1 MQRRIRFTKKLIDAL
16 PPCPAEHGGKEIEFT
31 SEEAPPGLRLVVTK
45 RGMKS
50 WLFRYVMAR
59 TSGPGIKRALKIGV
73 YPGIEPAEACR
84 LALALRAQI
93 AQGIDPQD
101 AKQTEEREITLD
113 DFFRDEYWPNAKH
126 LRSAVDLESRWR
138 LHLSKS
144 FGHLR
149 FKELKTA
156 DIIRFHDA
164 KRIELCPATAN
175 RLLAL
180 LKRVV
185 SVGIMLERCDK
196 NPCFGIRMH
205 AEQNIR
211 ERTLAGDELKR
222 FMASLADEPNR
233 VAADFFLFALA
244 SAARKEECLQ
254 ATWSEMFINE
264 GVWRLPASR
273 AKSGKSRV
281 IPLNAI
287 ALQVLASRRAA
298 DHGDYV
304 FPGRSGGHLVSPAK
318 AWARTLKRAGIKDL
332 KIHDLRRSAAC
343 LLLNDG
349 KTSMTQIGEMLGHAR
364 GSSLAAT
371 RYAFLRDDQLL
382 DASQRLASVI
392 SAAYPSGVR
401 LPTMA

>member
-1 MQRRIRFTKKLIDAL
+1 M
-16 PPCPAEHGGKEIEFT
+16 
-31 SEEAPPGLRLVVTK
+31 
-45 RGMKS
+45 
-50 WLFRYVMAR
+50 
-59 TSGPGIKRALKIGV
+59 
-73 YPGIEPAEACR
+73 
-84 LALALRAQI
+84 
-93 AQGIDPQD
+93 
-101 AKQTEEREITLD
+101 
-113 DFFRDEYWPNAKH
+113 
-126 LRSAVDLESRWR
+126 
-138 LHLSKS
+138 
-144 FGHLR
+144 
-149 FKELKTA
+149 
-156 DIIRFHDA
+156 
-164 KRIELCPATAN
+164 
-175 RLLAL
+175 
-180 LKRVV
+180 
-185 SVGIMLERCDK
+185 
-196 NPCFGIRMH
+196 
-205 AEQNIR
+205 
-211 ERTLAGDELKR
+211 
-222 FMASLADEPNR
+222 
-233 VAADFFLFALA
+233 
-244 SAARKEECLQ
+244 Q